1 MRLRVTGES
10 DAVVGHSFSGYE
22 RELRYLLEGQP
33 AAVRSYARSLPPTE
47 RAEFERVIDEPFLVI
62 RGAGSLG
69 LDLVALRRELAF
81 PIEVKA
87 SGESVIRFTSAS
99 GRANAQLEAHR
110 RAVGRAGLAVV
121 YAYRRLGLRREEA
134 WRVYV
139 ANAGPS
145 SGVLGLVFRRMPAV
159 GATREG
165 NGILRWDDGVP
176 LSKFL
181 ARTRFLLERPGGV
194 SG

>member
-1 MRLRVTGES
+1 M
-10 DAVVGHSFSGYE
+10 VGHSFSGYE

-33 AAVRSYARSLPPTE
+33 RAVRSYARSLPPPD
-47 RAEFERVIDEPFLVI
+47 RSEFERVIDEPFLVI

-87 SGESVIRFTSAS
+87 SSEPVIRFTAAS
-99 GRANAQLEAHR
+99 GRANLQLEAHR
-110 RAVGRAGLAVV
+110 KAVGRAGLTVL
-121 YAYRRLGLRREEA
+121 YAYRRLGLRGEEA
-134 WRVYV
+134 WRFYV

-145 SGVLGLVFRRMPAV
+145 SGVLGLVCRRLPAV

-165 NGILRWDDGVP
+165 NGILRWEDGVP

-181 ARTRFLLERPGGV
+181 ARTRFLLERPEGG
-194 SG
+194 SA